1 MISRDNVVSL
11 SGQKLGGQRVTLDS
25 QTAALV
31 GDCRLVVG
39 DSLRRLLQA
48 MFDRLDDAL
57 YETADKAE
65 SHNVQFRYLDAMRDM
80 RKQRASIEA
89 VFMGHAL
96 DYYDEFWRTGSI
108 ERKAAQGGV
117 GAEPGELSLVGEDEL
132 EETLAINALVSKGE
146 SRFERQLGALKQRF
160 GKVIGRPDLPDD
172 ENPVGPAV
180 LADCFRRAIAELQ
193 VELAVRLVVFK
204 LFDRQLVSHLG
215 GLYDDVN
222 ARFEKAGILANLNLR
237 VRRQQAT
244 TTVGGLTMP
253 AVDPYAEPLPEGA
266 ELVGLL
272 SNLLRTQRSANPLPL
287 ISLPVVPTADL
298 LGALSNLQETTLKEG
313 PTDLQALRDAQ
324 ANVRETLLR
333 SFGIGHGPNATRSL
347 GGVDEDLIDM
357 VSMLFDFIL
366 DDRNLPD
373 AMKALL
379 SRLQI
384 PIIKLAIVDRAFFG
398 KKNHPARR
406 LLNNLA
412 KAGTGWVDDGDRSPK
427 SLYARVEA
435 IVNKILAEFDTDPKV
450 FEATNNEFEPYLETE
465 LRGAAVAEERIRQVS
480 RGQEQL
486 KVARSRVTDVI
497 EKRIWSHAELPEVV
511 KDILRSGWKDV
522 MLLAL
527 LREGEDS
534 PSWKKS
540 VDVVDRLVWSVTPK
554 ATPGERQELLSA
566 IPPLLAE
573 IKDGLS
579 MISFDTRRSN
589 EMMKELQSCHIA
601 CLRGSAPPVPSGE
614 PRVAEPPPVPAEAKA
629 NVVHD
634 DEFNAQALGLPV
646 GGWLEWLTED
656 GETLRGKLSWKSE
669 VTGTYIFVNRKGMK
683 IGEMSVAD
691 VAELLRS
698 ERAQILEQT
707 EAPLMERA
715 LAAMVSALKQG
726 QEGRQTAEV
735 PA

>member
-11 SGQKLGGQRVTLDS
+11 SGQKLGGQRTMLDA
-25 QTAALV
+25 QTTALV
-31 GDCRLVVG
+31 ADCRLITG
-39 DSLRRLLQA
+39 DSLRRMMQG

-80 RKQRASIEA
+80 RKRRASIESA
-89 VFMGHAL
+89 FLGHAL
-96 DYYDEFWRTGSI
+96 DRYDEFWRTGAL
-108 ERKAAQGGV
+108 EHRQGSSESG
-117 GAEPGELSLVGEDEL
+117 ELGELSLVGEDEL

-160 GKVIGRPDLPDD
+160 GKVVGRSDLSDD
-172 ENPVGPAV
+172 DNPVGPAI
-180 LADCFRRAIAELQ
+180 LADSFRKAIAELQ
-193 VELAVRLVVFK
+193 VELAVRLVIFK
-204 LFDRQLVSHLG
+204 LFDRQLVSHVG
-215 GLYDDVN
+215 TLYDEIN

-237 VRRQQAT
+237 VRRPQQPT

-253 AVDPYAEPLPEGA
+253 AVDPYAEPIPEGA
-266 ELVGLL
+266 ELMGLL
-272 SNLLRTQRSANPLPL
+272 SNLLRSQRAAGPLSL
-287 ISLPVVPTADL
+287 LSLPVVPTTDL
-298 LGALSNLQETTLKEG
+298 LGALSTLQQNALKGEA
-313 PTDLQALRDAQ
+313 TDIAALRNVQ
-324 ANVRETLLR
+324 ANIRETLLQ
-333 SFGIGHGPNATRSL
+333 SFGIGRGPQASRSL
-347 GGVDEDLIDM
+347 GGLDEDIIDM

-384 PIIKLAIVDRAFFG
+384 PFIKLAIVDRAFFG

-412 KAGTGWVDDGDRSPK
+412 KAGTGWIDDGDRSPK
-427 SLYARVEA
+427 SLYGRVES
-435 IVNKILAEFDTDPKV
+435 IVERILAEFDTDPKA
-450 FEATNNEFEPYLETE
+450 FESANNEFEPFLETE

-534 PSWKKS
+534 PSWRKT

-554 ATPGERQELLSA
+554 GTPAERQELLSA

-573 IKDGLS
+573 IKDGLA

-589 EMMKELQSCHIA
+589 ELMKELQSCHIA
-601 CLRGSAPPVPSGE
+601 CLRGSAPPAPAGE
-614 PRVAEPPPVPAEAKA
+614 LRAAEPPPVPAEVQVG
-629 NVVHD
+629 VVHD
-634 DEFNAQALGLPV
+634 DEFNAQALNMSV
-646 GGWLEWLTED
+646 GTWMEWLGDD
-656 GETLRGKLSWKSE
+656 GQTFRGKLSWKSD

-691 VAELLRS
+691 VADLLRS
-698 ERAQILEQT
+698 ERGQVLEQT
-707 EAPLMERA
+707 DAPLMERA
-715 LAAMVSALKQG
+715 LAAMVNALKQG
-726 QEGRQTAEV
+726 QEARPMAEV